1 MATQMVASDR
11 LEDDGT
17 VIGSRELA
25 GRCYFSLVGKMKK
38 ERVFLHPWFIPFSVL
53 AGGMQ
58 AHFEHT
64 SCEQTYA

>member
-38 ERVFLHPWFIPFSVL
+38 ERGVSSPWFIPYFQFWAGSFRAHVL
-53 AGGMQ
+53 
-58 AHFEHT
+58 
-64 SCEQTYA
+64 